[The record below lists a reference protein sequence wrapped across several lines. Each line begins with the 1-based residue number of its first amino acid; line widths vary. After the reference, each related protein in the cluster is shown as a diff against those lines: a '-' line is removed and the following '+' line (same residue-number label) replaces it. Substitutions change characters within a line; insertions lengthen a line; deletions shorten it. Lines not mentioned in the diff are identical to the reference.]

1 MIRNAMKFAL
11 TVLLA
16 TSVLNCTKQ
25 AATPAAPPGGGSST
39 PPTGK
44 LSFVFIPKNTG
55 NPYFDSIDTGLRK
68 ATSEMGATYQTGNG
82 PDSADAAKQIK
93 VINDQVQ
100 TGVNV
105 LVLSPDSADAL
116 NNTLDAAR
124 AKGVKV
130 ITADADLVGNESH
143 RDAFLMSTDFDQ
155 VGPSQVE
162 LLGSMINYTGD
173 FAILSAT
180 TDATNQNYWIAG
192 MKDVLGKNPKYAKM
206 NLVTTVYGNDDPQ
219 KSRTEADGLLSRYP
233 TLKGILCPTSV
244 GVEQAAKAVQDKGV
258 YPGGANATNGGVV
271 VTGLGTPN
279 QMKGYI
285 KQGIISAV
293 ALWDPANMGY
303 IAGYLG
309 KGLVDGSI
317 VAGEGKTF
325 TVPGKGTFTFL
336 KDNKV
341 VAGPPLVFTKD
352 NIDQYNF

>member
-1 MIRNAMKFAL
+1 M
-11 TVLLA
+11 
-16 TSVLNCTKQ
+16 
-25 AATPAAPPGGGSST
+25 PGSGG
-39 PPTGK
+39 

-55 NPYFDSIDTGLRK
+55 NPYFASIDTGLQK
-68 ATSEMGATYQTGNG
+68 GCAEIGATYKTGNG

-105 LVLSPDSADAL
+105 LVLAPDSADEL

-130 ITADADLVGNESH
+130 ITADADLVGNETH
-143 RDAFLMSTDFDQ
+143 RDAFLMSSDFDQ
-155 VGPSQVE
+155 VGPSQIE
-162 LLGSMINYTGD
+162 LLGGMINYTGD

-192 MKDVLGKNPKYAKM
+192 MKKTLADPKYSKM
-206 NLVTTVYGNDDPQ
+206 NLVTIVYGNDDPQ

-233 TLKGILCPTSV
+233 NLRGILCPTSV

-258 YPGGANATNGGVV
+258 YPGGPNAKDGGVV

-285 KQGIISAV
+285 KQGVISAV

-303 IAGYLG
+303 IAAYLG
-309 KGLVDGSI
+309 KGLIDGSI
-317 VAGEGKTF
+317 VSGEGKTF
-325 TVPGKGTFTFL
+325 TVPNKGTFTFL